1 AYDVV
6 DYAKNIGLFA
16 GNFEDFSFSD
26 TYAPIDFG
34 AARGCEARVWSG
46 FMQANRAE
54 MAKYEKYARG
64 EDLSMRMPLWIT
76 PDRKLG
82 LEDVMNMMRDHYEG
96 TSMDMTKDLGAGP
109 FQCPYRW
116 RPMGFEVDGKGYVH
130 ERAIST
136 QQTGFS
142 FVTQSRS
149 WLPNPIG
156 GILWFGVDD
165 TYSTCYTPMY
175 CGITQIPECFKVGN
189 GNMITYSP
197 TSAFWLFNQVTNF
210 TYLRYNDIIKD
221 VISVQKE
228 LETSFIKKV
237 ALNDAA
243 WGKETDMKKLVNQ
256 ANTFSNA
263 QASIVFARW
272 KKLSEYLL
280 VKYIDGNIKK
290 EENGKFKN
298 SKYGEQRAVM
308 PSQPKYP
315 DWWYKK
321 IVEDAGENLKV
332 ITPAK

>member
-1 AYDVV
+1 
-6 DYAKNIGLFA
+6 
-16 GNFEDFSFSD
+16 
-26 TYAPIDFG
+26 
-34 AARGCEARVWSG
+34 
-46 FMQANRAE
+46 
-54 MAKYEKYARG
+54 
-64 EDLSMRMPLWIT
+64 
-76 PDRKLG
+76 
-82 LEDVMNMMRDHYEG
+82 
-96 TSMDMTKDLGAGP
+96 
-109 FQCPYRW
+109 
-116 RPMGFEVDGKGYVH
+116 
-130 ERAIST
+130 
-136 QQTGFS
+136 
-142 FVTQSRS
+142 
-149 WLPNPIG
+149 
-156 GILWFGVDD
+156 
-165 TYSTCYTPMY
+165 
-175 CGITQIPECFKVGN
+175 
-189 GNMITYSP
+189 
-197 TSAFWLFNQVTNF
+197 
-210 TYLRYNDIIKD
+210 YNDIIKD

-321 IVEDAGENLKV
+321 IVEDAGDNLKV
-332 ITPAK
+332 ITPTK